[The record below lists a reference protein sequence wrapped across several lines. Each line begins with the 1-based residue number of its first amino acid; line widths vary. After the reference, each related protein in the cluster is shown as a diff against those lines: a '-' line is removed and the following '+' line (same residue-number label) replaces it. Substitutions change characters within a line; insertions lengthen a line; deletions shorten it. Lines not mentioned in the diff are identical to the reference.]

1 MDYQNVKKTLAPMFL
16 NRGYTA
22 LSSNRMFV
30 KDYGLFLVLFEP
42 QPVHGMGFML
52 NCGVTFCWNIH
63 GHITY
68 DYYEVDSRIPGDPPK
83 TEFLLFDDKQFYQ
96 KLGTMSYEI
105 IRQTEEYDKMA
116 DLNVLETKLTRFY
129 NERKGKTGIY
139 NSADHLAIVKILLGK
154 TEEARQLMKENQE
167 SYFSRHGELFG
178 LTDCA
183 EEFRA
188 YLADVVN
195 CTRADIS
202 NKLKIKRGLTDI
214 SIEDHIK

>member
-1 MDYQNVKKTLAPMFL
+1 MDYQNVKKILAPLFL

-52 NCGVTFCWNIH
+52 NCGVTFCWNTH

-68 DYYEVDSRIPGDPPK
+68 DYYEVHSRIPGDPPK
-83 TEFLLFDDKQFYQ
+83 TEFLLFDDEQFYQ

-105 IRQTEEYDKMA
+105 IRQTEEYDKMS
-116 DLNVLETKLTRFY
+116 DISVLETKLTRFY
-129 NERKGKTGIY
+129 NERKGKSGIY
-139 NSADHLAIVKILLGK
+139 NSADSLAIVKILLGK
-154 TEEARQLMKENQE
+154 TEEARRIMEDNNE
-167 SYFSRHGELFG
+167 SYFSRHGGLFS
-178 LTDCA
+178 LTDRA

-188 YLADVVN
+188 YLANTVN
-195 CTRADIS
+195 GTRADIS
-202 NKLKIKRGLTDI
+202 NKLRIKRGLSEI
-214 SIEDHIK
+214 SIDDYIK

>member
-1 MDYQNVKKTLAPMFL
+1 MDYQNIKKTLAPMFL

-52 NCGVTFCWNIH
+52 NCGVTFCWNTH

-68 DYYEVDSRIPGDPPK
+68 DYYEVHSRIPGDPPK
-83 TEFLLFDDKQFYQ
+83 TEFLLFDDEQFYQ

-105 IRQTEEYDKMA
+105 IRQIEEYDKMA
-116 DLNVLETKLTRFY
+116 YINVLETKLTRFY
-129 NERKGKTGIY
+129 NERKGKTGIP

-154 TEEARQLMKENQE
+154 TEEARQLMEDNHE
-167 SYFSRHGELFG
+167 SYFSRHSELFS
-178 LTDCA
+178 LMDCK
-183 EEFRA
+183 EDFRTR
-188 YLADVVN
+188 LAKTVN
-195 CTRADIS
+195 NTRANIS
-202 NKLKIKRGLTDI
+202 SVLKIKRGLSEV
-214 SIEDHIK
+214 SIEDYIR